1 MAEDEP
7 HPQEV
12 GGRNIHSNEQGY
24 WELYVIVCGKFT
36 LIISQT
42 TSNIII
48 VLLALIKICSGLSSR
63 TREYV
68 PNYLLYPHTN
78 IRESNVTFLF
88 SAVAVKVVYQCVQ
101 LL

>member
-1 MAEDEP
+1 VTGTDRERSEFPAPSPLSLQVGWSPSYVAEDEP

-12 GGRNIHSNEQGY
+12 GGRNIHSIEQGY

-48 VLLALIKICSGLSSR
+48 VLLALIK
-63 TREYV
+63 
-68 PNYLLYPHTN
+68 NM
-78 IRESNVTFLF
+78 
-88 SAVAVKVVYQCVQ
+88 
-101 LL
+101 